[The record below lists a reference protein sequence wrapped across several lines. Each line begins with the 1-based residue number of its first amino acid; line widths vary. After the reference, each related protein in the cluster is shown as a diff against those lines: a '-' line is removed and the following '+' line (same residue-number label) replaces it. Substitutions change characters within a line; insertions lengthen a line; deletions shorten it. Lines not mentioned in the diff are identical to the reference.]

1 MRTDVDLAYWDS
13 CLFLDYLNATP
24 NGKEI
29 VAPLVDEAR
38 RGGFTIVTSTI
49 SLAEVAYVSK
59 ELTEGLDP
67 QIDDAIDNMFRD
79 GSLLTLV
86 EYDQE
91 IGADARRLIR
101 RTVSEDKRLKPADA
115 IHLATAIAVGASVLY
130 TFDSDLIGYANTLGV
145 ILADKP
151 EPPEFQPQQGQLLE

>member
-1 MRTDVDLAYWDS
+1 MALTYWDS

-24 NGKEI
+24 NGVEI
-29 VAPLVDEAR
+29 VSPLVDAAR
-38 RGGFTIVTSTI
+38 AAEFTIVTSTL
-49 SLAEVAYVSK
+49 SLAEVAYVRR
-59 ELTEGLDP
+59 ELREGLDP
-67 QIDDAIDNMFRD
+67 KVEDGIDNMFRD
-79 GSLLTLV
+79 ESLLTLV

-130 TFDSDLIGYANTLGV
+130 TFDLGLIGYANSLGV
-145 ILADKP
+145 MSARTA
-151 EPPEFQPQQGQLLE
+151 GAA